1 MLNRYRKILLPVI
14 MLVGILL
21 LGGCGKQEKTHTV
34 TFYVGKS
41 AYATQQVANSAT
53 PDAVVPTV
61 EGMQFAG
68 WLDANGEKVTPEQ
81 MNITQDIAFWAEAY
95 PQMDQHVVYLFA
107 DENGF
112 LSPDAALTNKQMAE
126 ALQALATPTAKQY
139 LPAMPE
145 DGETVTKHA
154 LTQTLQK
161 LFAHDAVAQATQ
173 NLIKEPVTR
182 AEFAAVI
189 NILVGRNTQEPLMF
203 TPDAKMPLDLPSSHS
218 AFADLMEASFPH
230 SHDANGLD
238 WAQTAAQ
245 TKRPSGFMNVDGW
258 LYYVAD
264 DGCIVRDTSI
274 GTLTFGADGRYTSG
288 DAQLDETVADV
299 LNKIMQD
306 NPDAARID
314 LMRRAFEYTR
324 DSFTYR
330 RRYDPYA
337 MGQTGWE
344 IEEANAMFTATKGN
358 CYSFAAV
365 FWSLARGLGYDAVA
379 ISGTMLK
386 DHQPHGWVEI
396 VMDDGQPY
404 IFDPEMEYV
413 YVHERDDHSHD
424 MFMVSYTAGQWWNYR
439 RKS

>member
-1 MLNRYRKILLPVI
+1 MRNRYRKILLPVI
-14 MLVGILL
+14 MLVSILL
-21 LGGCGKQEKTHTV
+21 LGGCGKQEQTHTV
-34 TFYVGKS
+34 TFYVGKT
-41 AYATQQVANSAT
+41 AYATQQVTSAGT
-53 PDAVVPTV
+53 PEAVVPNI

-68 WLDANGEKVTPEQ
+68 WLDANGEKVNPEQ
-81 MNITQDIAFWAEAY
+81 MNITADIAFWAEAY
-95 PQMDQHVVYLFA
+95 PQMDQHVPYLFA

-112 LSPDAALTNKQMAE
+112 LCPDAPLTNRQMAE
-126 ALQALATPTAKQY
+126 GLTAIATPTAKQY

-145 DGETVTKHA
+145 DDSSVTKQA
-154 LTQTLQK
+154 LTQTLKK

-173 NLIKEPVTR
+173 QITKDPVTR
-182 AEFAAVI
+182 AAFATVI
-189 NILVGRNTQEPLMF
+189 NTLVDRSTEEPLMF
-203 TPDAKMPLDLPSSHS
+203 GADDKMPLDLPSSHD

-230 SHDANGLD
+230 SHDANGLS
-238 WAQTAAQ
+238 WMQTAAQ
-245 TKRPSGFMNVDGW
+245 TKRPSGFLNVDGW

-264 DGCIVRDTSI
+264 DGCIVRDTDI
-274 GTLTFGADGRYTSG
+274 GTLKFGADGRYTSG
-288 DAQLDETVADV
+288 DSELDATVASV
-299 LNKIMQD
+299 LDKIMQD

-344 IEEANAMFTATKGN
+344 IEEAKAMFTNTKGN

-396 VMDDGQPY
+396 VMDDGEPY

-439 RKS
+439 RA